1 MDLNSFLW
9 TLSPIDQEP
18 VVVFVHTLLHQL
30 ICSSLQEKIKEIF
43 ENSPHYLFE
52 ATFNEKTLRLNETES
67 PPGTIGR
74 FLDAAADSL
83 WVGLRTLLADKRER
97 ELLVVVDKLD
107 GIEHRRVGFIREL
120 HSFIAHFQRFIQGLK
135 PSSRADCNLRSKRC
149 VMGCCILN
157 MIRKGRWPHSDI
169 S

>member
-83 WVGLRTLLADKRER
+83 WVGLRTVPADKREG
-97 ELLVVVDKLD
+97 EWLVVVH
-107 GIEHRRVGFIREL
+107 GRHEIERRRVRFVEEL
-120 HSFIAHFQRFIQGLK
+120 RSFICALPKIHPMAKAFPTSGLQSEIK
-135 PSSRADCNLRSKRC
+135 EV
-149 VMGCCILN
+149 VMGCCIL
-157 MIRKGRWPHSDI
+157 MIRKGKVAI
-169 S
+169 F